1 MDCVVVT
8 VNSQA
13 YWKEIKRNIFKHR
26 KQKHQDADE
35 VGLKMSTIM
44 DSVVLP
50 VKERAQF
57 LEMRVAVFVVINVF
71 FFSCPTGYGVSV
83 CTS

>member
-35 VGLKMSTIM
+35 VGLK
-44 DSVVLP
+44 
-50 VKERAQF
+50 
-57 LEMRVAVFVVINVF
+57 
-71 FFSCPTGYGVSV
+71 CPQSWILLYYL
-83 CTS
+83 